1 MERII
6 IHSDMNSCYAS
17 VECSLNPDL
26 RGKPVAVGG
35 SEEHRHGI
43 ILAKSEEAKKC
54 GVITGEPLWQ
64 ARKKCPELIIIE
76 PHFEE
81 YIKYSR
87 LAHDI
92 YARYTDKIEPMGLD
106 EVWCDITGSILA
118 FGSKERI
125 CEEIRAAFK
134 EELGVTVSIGI
145 SFNKI
150 FAKLGSDLAGRDEV
164 YEIGKDDFKEKI
176 WHLPAT
182 AIMGIGRSTGETLRR
197 YGIRTIGELAE
208 CDPKWLRTVF
218 GVVGDDLWKYA
229 NGLDN
234 SRVMPDGYKEP
245 IKSVG
250 HGVTCSEDLLTDDE
264 VWKVFLSLSQS
275 ISKQLKKNGLESTG
289 VQIAVRDNQLIT
301 KQFQRPTEFT
311 TQSAMEI
318 AETAMK
324 LFKENYNWGNNVRAL
339 TVRAIN
345 LQKENTPFQLDFLSD
360 FATHEKQKKID
371 DTVLALRERFGT
383 DAIFNCCLMTENKI
397 PAHNIKHTLPGKFF
411 K

>member
-1 MERII
+1 MDRII

-17 VECSLNPDL
+17 VECSLNPEL

-35 SEEHRHGI
+35 SEEQRHGI

-125 CEEIRAAFK
+125 CEEMRTAFK

-150 FAKLGSDLAGRDEV
+150 FAKLGSDLAGRDEI
-164 YEIGKDDFKEKI
+164 YEIGKDDFREKI

-182 AIMGIGRSTGETLRR
+182 SIMGVGRSTGETLRR
-197 YGIRTIGELAE
+197 YGIKTVGELAE

-218 GVVGDDLWKYA
+218 GVIGDDLWRYA

-250 HGVTCSEDLLTDDE
+250 HGVTCSEDLLTYNE
-264 VWKVFLSLSQS
+264 VWKVFLSLSQN
-275 ISKQLKKNGLESTG
+275 ISKQLKKNGLEATG

-301 KQFQRPTEFT
+301 KQFQRPTEFA
-311 TQSAMEI
+311 TQSAKELS
-318 AETAMK
+318 ETAMK
-324 LFKENYNWGNNVRAL
+324 LFKDNYSWGNNVRAL

-345 LQKENTPFQLDFLSD
+345 LQKENTPFQLYFLSD
-360 FATHEKQKKID
+360 IANHEKQKKID
-371 DTVLALRERFGT
+371 DTVLALRERFGS

-397 PAHNIKHTLPGKFF
+397 PNHNIKHTLPGKFF

>member
-17 VECSLNPDL
+17 VECSLNPEL

-35 SEEHRHGI
+35 SAEHRHGI
-43 ILAKSEEAKKC
+43 ILAKSEEAKRL
-54 GVITGEPLWQ
+54 GVKTGEALWQ
-64 ARKKCPELIIIE
+64 AKRKCHDLIIIE

-92 YARYTDKIEPMGLD
+92 YARYTDEIEPMGLD

-118 FGSKERI
+118 FGSKEQI
-125 CEEIRAAFK
+125 CEEIRTAFK

-150 FAKLGSDLAGRDEV
+150 FAKLGSDLAGRDEI
-164 YEIGKDDFKEKI
+164 YEISKDDFREKI
-176 WHLPAT
+176 WHLPVT
-182 AIMGIGRSTGETLRR
+182 AIMGVGRSIGEKLRR
-197 YGIRTIGELAE
+197 YGVKTIGELAE
-208 CDPKWLRTVF
+208 SDPDWLKLLF
-218 GVVGDDLWKYA
+218 GVNGEELWKYA

-234 SRVMPDGYKEP
+234 SRVMPDGYRQP

-250 HGVTCSEDLLTDDE
+250 HGVTCSEDLLNENE
-264 VWKVFLSLSQS
+264 VWKVFLSLSQNV
-275 ISKQLKKNGLESTG
+275 SKQLKKNSLEATA
-289 VQIAVRDNQLIT
+289 VQIAVRDTQLIT
-301 KQFQRPTEFT
+301 KQFQGSTEFA
-311 TQSAMEI
+311 TQSAKELSE
-318 AETAMK
+318 AAMK
-324 LFKENYNWGNNVRAL
+324 LFKENYGWGNNVRAL

-345 LQKENTPFQLDFLSD
+345 LQKEGTPFQMDILSD
-360 FATHEKQKKID
+360 FSNHEKQKIID

-397 PAHNIKHTLPGKFF
+397 PDHNIKHTLPGKMF

>member
-17 VECSLNPDL
+17 VECSLNPSL

-35 SEEHRHGI
+35 SVEHRHGI
-43 ILAKSEEAKKC
+43 ILAKSEEAKRC
-54 GVITGEPLWQ
+54 GVKTGEALWQ
-64 ARKKCPELIIIE
+64 AKQKCPDLIIIE
-76 PHFEE
+76 PHFDE
-81 YIKYSR
+81 YIKYSK

-92 YARYTDKIEPMGLD
+92 YARYTDRIEPMGLD
-106 EVWCDITGSILA
+106 EVWCDITGSTVA
-118 FGSKERI
+118 FGSKEKI
-125 CEEIRAAFK
+125 CEEIRTAFK

-164 YEIGKDDFKEKI
+164 YEITKDDFREKI
-176 WHLPAT
+176 WHLSAT
-182 AIMGIGRSTGETLRR
+182 AIMGVGRSTGETLRR

-208 CDPKWLRTVF
+208 CEPQWLRAVF
-218 GVVGDDLWKYA
+218 GVVGDDLWRYA

-275 ISKQLKKNGLESTG
+275 ISRQLKKNRLEATG
-289 VQIAVRDNQLIT
+289 VQIAVRDNQLIA
-301 KQFQRPTEFT
+301 KQFQRPTEFA
-311 TQSAMEI
+311 TQSAKEI

-345 LQKENTPFQLDFLSD
+345 LQKENTPFQMDFLSD
-360 FATHEKQKKID
+360 FVTHEKQRKID
-371 DTVLALRERFGT
+371 DTVLALRERYGT
-383 DAIFNCCLMTENKI
+383 DAIFNCCLMTEDKI
-397 PAHNIKHTLPGKFF
+397 PDHNIKHTLPGKMY

>member
-1 MERII
+1 MDRII

-17 VECSLNPDL
+17 VECSLNPEL

-35 SEEHRHGI
+35 SEEQRHGI

-125 CEEIRAAFK
+125 CEEMRTAFK

-150 FAKLGSDLAGRDEV
+150 FAKLGSDLAGRDEI
-164 YEIGKDDFKEKI
+164 YEIGKDDFREKI

-182 AIMGIGRSTGETLRR
+182 SIMGVGRSTGETLRR
-197 YGIRTIGELAE
+197 YGIKTVGELAE

-218 GVVGDDLWKYA
+218 GVIGDDLWRYA

-250 HGVTCSEDLLTDDE
+250 HGVTCSEDLLTYNE
-264 VWKVFLSLSQS
+264 VWKVFLSLSQN
-275 ISKQLKKNGLESTG
+275 ISKQLKKNGLEATG

-301 KQFQRPTEFT
+301 KQFQRPTEFA
-311 TQSAMEI
+311 TQSAKELS
-318 AETAMK
+318 ETAMK
-324 LFKENYNWGNNVRAL
+324 LFKDNYSWGNNVRAL

-360 FATHEKQKKID
+360 IANHEKQKKID
-371 DTVLALRERFGT
+371 DTVLALRERFGS

-397 PAHNIKHTLPGKFF
+397 PNHNIKHTLPGKFF

>member
-17 VECSLNPDL
+17 VECSLNPSL
-26 RGKPVAVGG
+26 KGKPVAVGG
-35 SEEHRHGI
+35 SVEHRHGI
-43 ILAKSEEAKKC
+43 ILAKSEEAKRC
-54 GVITGEPLWQ
+54 GVKTGEALWQ
-64 ARKKCPELIIIE
+64 AKQKCPDLIVIE
-76 PHFEE
+76 PHFDE

-92 YARYTDKIEPMGLD
+92 YARYTDRIEPMGLD
-106 EVWCDITGSILA
+106 EVWCDLTGSIRA
-118 FGSKERI
+118 FGSVRQI
-125 CEEIRAAFK
+125 CDEIRTAFK

-150 FAKLGSDLAGRDEV
+150 FAKLGSDLAGKDEV
-164 YEIGKDDFKEKI
+164 YEITKENFKDKL
-176 WHLPAT
+176 WCLPVR
-182 AIMGIGRSTGETLRR
+182 AIMGVGRSTGDNLLC
-197 YGIRTIGELAE
+197 YGIKTIGDLAN

-234 SRVMPDGYKEP
+234 SRVMPDGYRQP

-250 HGVTCSEDLLTDDE
+250 HGVTCSEDLVNDDE
-264 VWKVFLSLSQS
+264 VWKVFLSLSQNV
-275 ISKQLKKNGLESTG
+275 SKQLKKNGLEATG

-301 KQFQRPTEFT
+301 KQFQSPTEFA
-311 TQSAMEI
+311 TQSAKEI
-318 AETAMK
+318 SETAMK
-324 LFKENYNWGNNVRAL
+324 LFKDNYSWGNNVRAL

-345 LQKENTPFQLDFLSD
+345 LQKEDTPFQMDFLSD
-360 FATHEKQKKID
+360 FVCHERQKKID
-371 DTVLALRERFGT
+371 DTVLAIRDRFGS
-383 DAIFNCCLMTENKI
+383 DSIFNCCLMTEEKI
-397 PAHNIKHTLPGKFF
+397 PDHNIKHTLPGKMY